1 MPPRIIT
8 RPKREA
14 NPYCALPRQ
23 PVYHSHLP
31 NTQHKS
37 PFYEPIPDDATTL
50 RTPVWS
56 DLHSC
61 YNSAVMNEAQS
72 GKKLQFWLGMLVSV
86 ACLAAIF
93 IVIDPREIW
102 LALQDA
108 HLGYLVLSTVGIL
121 SFMAIRAVRWRFMLN
136 NTVPWGQV
144 FHIQNIGYML
154 TYLLPFR
161 LGDLARAVLIGN
173 VPPVTLPQGLS
184 TMVVERVLDLLFI
197 VTLLPF
203 TLVAV
208 PSLPPQVQ
216 TAARGAGILGLAA
229 IIILIIAANQR
240 PLAQRI
246 STWVFNRIRFM
257 NTEAWVRRVDELLEG
272 LSSLTRWRDGALLV
286 MLSILVWLPIL
297 AAYYWG
303 MQAVNIQ
310 PTWAMTGFV
319 VCAAAL
325 SVAAPSSPG
334 QVGVFHAG
342 VTFALAEILGQP
354 HGQAASFA
362 FLYHALNFV
371 VIVTLGLIGIPRI
384 GATFSNVVATTR
396 AMMTRPKTTA

>member
-1 MPPRIIT
+1 
-8 RPKREA
+8 
-14 NPYCALPRQ
+14 
-23 PVYHSHLP
+23 
-31 NTQHKS
+31 
-37 PFYEPIPDDATTL
+37 
-50 RTPVWS
+50 
-56 DLHSC
+56 
-61 YNSAVMNEAQS
+61 MNEAQS

>member
-1 MPPRIIT
+1 
-8 RPKREA
+8 
-14 NPYCALPRQ
+14 
-23 PVYHSHLP
+23 
-31 NTQHKS
+31 
-37 PFYEPIPDDATTL
+37 
-50 RTPVWS
+50 
-56 DLHSC
+56 
-61 YNSAVMNEAQS
+61 MNEAQS
-72 GKKLQFWLGMLVSV
+72 GKKLQFWLGMLVSI
-86 ACLAAIF
+86 ACLVAIF

-108 HLGYLVLSTVGIL
+108 HLGYLVLSTAGIL

-136 NTVPWGQV
+136 NAISWGQV

-229 IIILIIAANQR
+229 IVILIIAANQR

-246 STWVFNRIRFM
+246 STWLFNRIRFM
-257 NTEAWVRRVDELLEG
+257 NTEAWARRVDELLEG
-272 LSSLTRWRDGALLV
+272 LSSLTHWRDGILLV

-371 VIVTLGLIGIPRI
+371 VIVILGLIGIPRI

-396 AMMTRPKTTA
+396 GIMTRPKTTP

>member
-1 MPPRIIT
+1 
-8 RPKREA
+8 
-14 NPYCALPRQ
+14 
-23 PVYHSHLP
+23 
-31 NTQHKS
+31 
-37 PFYEPIPDDATTL
+37 
-50 RTPVWS
+50 
-56 DLHSC
+56 
-61 YNSAVMNEAQS
+61 MNEARS
-72 GKKLQFWLGMLVSV
+72 GKKLQFWLGMLVSI
-86 ACLAAIF
+86 ACLVAIF

-108 HLGYLVLSTVGIL
+108 HLGYLVLSTAGIL

-136 NTVPWGQV
+136 NAVSWGQV

-229 IIILIIAANQR
+229 IVILIIAANQR

-246 STWVFNRIRFM
+246 STWLFNRIRFM
-257 NTEAWVRRVDELLEG
+257 NTEAWARRVDELLEG
-272 LSSLTRWRDGALLV
+272 LSSLTHWRDGILLV

-371 VIVTLGLIGIPRI
+371 VIVILGLIGIPRI

-396 AMMTRPKTTA
+396 GIMTRPKTTP